1 MTPAARPNFLATTS
15 REGDHRFTLGFVTLG
30 ASGMSLKRLACALV
44 LAQCAYCIGLSAQG
58 IGSGNGTAT
67 PSARDAAEEAQY
79 GPLAK
84 IGHGVTA
91 PVVTR
96 QSEPEY
102 SQEARKK
109 KFNGTLLIGLVV
121 DKQGRP
127 QDVHI
132 IRGVGMGL
140 DENALKAVSHYRFR
154 PAMENGQPV
163 AVRINVEVNFQI
175 FQGPQGLDGPTPPR
189 PGEVRDA
196 SQP

>member
-1 MTPAARPNFLATTS
+1 MKLLVCAFFLTYSAAVVAQPPTNTAAGTARPDPQL
-15 REGDHRFTLGFVTLG
+15 
-30 ASGMSLKRLACALV
+30 
-44 LAQCAYCIGLSAQG
+44 
-58 IGSGNGTAT
+58 
-67 PSARDAAEEAQY
+67 AAEEAQY

-102 SQEARKK
+102 TPEARKK

-140 DENALKAVSHYRFR
+140 DENALKAVGHYRFR

-175 FQGPQGLDGPTPPR
+175 FDNPDEAAAT
-189 PGEVRDA
+189 VRKAKQRKGAPSPDE
-196 SQP
+196 SEQPVPDPDDPVHGYK